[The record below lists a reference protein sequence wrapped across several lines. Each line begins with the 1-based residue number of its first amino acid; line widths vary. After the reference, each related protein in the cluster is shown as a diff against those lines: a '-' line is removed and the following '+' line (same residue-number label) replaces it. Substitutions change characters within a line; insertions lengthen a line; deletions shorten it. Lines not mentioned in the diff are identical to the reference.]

1 MDKICKNCG
10 SPMPA
15 EAKFC
20 TECGNSEFVGQA
32 AEPVDALREAGD
44 SSLAL
49 GMTGAQQA
57 GDALRGAGD
66 NAAYGGYTSSVTGAG
81 APATPSPQG
90 EGFAQQ
96 PYGQQQY
103 QQPYGQQQY
112 QQPYGQQQYPQ
123 QQSNAAFGGCTS
135 SDANAGAFA
144 PPSPQGEGFAQP
156 YGQPYGVPYGAP
168 YGAPAPKKSKKGM
181 WIAIIAIILVL
192 GLAAV
197 ALFVWPGFLTGKK
210 SVDGEWV
217 NDRSGFTV
225 EFKGD
230 KATVRNDVSEDAT
243 EYSVARDGDK
253 LKLTSGDD
261 VLEYIFKVVGD
272 ALTLYY
278 QEDGVSFPEAYT
290 RKGAETPAGREIVG
304 RWASDSVKDFI
315 VDDGAITEI
324 SYDDVKTTYTYEIE
338 DNKLKVTPDDAAS
351 EPFVRT
357 FEVVDGRFKL
367 YDEDGEET
375 MNFRQ
380 KGGSELAQKAVYGD
394 LIGTWDNG
402 YGGEI
407 VIDGDRLR
415 GANGRD
421 YSLKLE
427 GDIFTV
433 YVPDSDDTESY
444 RYELDGDVLKLYN
457 VDSGE
462 LEATLT
468 RKGGSG
474 TESGFDS
481 AIVGSWV
488 DQVGTKLVIGE
499 DGSAEFDGKGV
510 TLTAKDGRMVW
521 TNDNDGA
528 SYNYTYKLEDG
539 KLIIH
544 DPNENVTW
552 TYTRDE
558 AKTAGTVDPYL
569 LGYWKDDDG
578 DLLTIYANGTATY
591 IDDEIIYIS
600 AENGRMVWTEGG
612 VSETYTYTLN
622 GDFMTLYDEYGAG
635 FDFHRASAETEAD
648 TLDGTWYT
656 DGGGRVDINGS
667 TYTTAD
673 GTQYVM
679 EINGDVMRLYIP
691 QSEEDYYMHF
701 KQEGDTLTFYDDN
714 GNVTIV
720 YHRD

>member
-1 MDKICKNCG
+1 
-10 SPMPA
+10 MPA

-20 TECGNSEFVGQA
+20 TECGCGEFVEQA
-32 AEPVDALREAGD
+32 AEAADALREAGD

-49 GMTGAQQA
+49 GMTGGQQA
-57 GDALRGAGD
+57 AQPQGFAGGDAY
-66 NAAYGGYTSSVTGAG
+66 NPSAAYGGSSPYTGE
-81 APATPSPQG
+81 PA
-90 EGFAQQ
+90 Q
-96 PYGQQQY
+96 PYGQQYPQQQY
-103 QQPYGQQQY
+103 QQPYGQQ
-112 QQPYGQQQYPQ
+112 PYG
-123 QQSNAAFGGCTS
+123 A
-135 SDANAGAFA
+135 
-144 PPSPQGEGFAQP
+144 P
-156 YGQPYGVPYGAP
+156 YGQPYGAP
-168 YGAPAPKKSKKGM
+168 YGQPYAAPQQKKSKGL

-210 SVDGEWV
+210 SVEGEWV
-217 NDRSGFTV
+217 NDRSGFAL

-230 KATVRNDVSEDAT
+230 KATVRSGEDTT
-243 EYSVARDGDK
+243 EYACVREDNK
-253 LKLTSGDD
+253 LKLTNGDET
-261 VLEYIFKVVGD
+261 LEYIFKVIGD

-290 RKGAETPAGREIVG
+290 RKGAETPKGREIVG

-380 KGGSELAQKAVYGD
+380 KGGSELAKKAFAGD
-394 LIGTWDNG
+394 LNGTWDNG

-427 GDIFTV
+427 DGIFTV

-444 RYELDGDVLKLYN
+444 RYELDGDTLKLYN

-468 RKGGSG
+468 RKGGKP
-474 TESGFDS
+474 ESGFDS
-481 AIVGSWV
+481 AIVGRWV
-488 DQVGTKLVIGE
+488 DQVGIKLVINE
-499 DGSAEFDGKGV
+499 DGAGTYDGKGV

-521 TNDNDGA
+521 TNENDGA

-552 TYTRDE
+552 TYTRE
-558 AKTAGTVDPYL
+558 SEKPAASVDPYL
-569 LGYWKDDDG
+569 LGYWEDG
-578 DLLTIYANGTATY
+578 DGDMLTIYADGTATY
-591 IDDEIIYIS
+591 MDDEVFNIS
-600 AENGRMVWTEGG
+600 AADGTMVWTEGG

-622 GDFMTLYDEYGAG
+622 GDFMTLYDEDGAG
-635 FDFHRASAETEAD
+635 FDFHRPGAKRAV
-648 TLDGTWYT
+648 TLD
-656 DGGGRVDINGS
+656 DLVGS
-667 TYTTAD
+667 WKTAD
-673 GTQYVM
+673 GYSALITSDGIYTASDGTEYVI
-679 EINGDVMRLYIP
+679 ELQGDVMRLYIP
-691 QSEEDYYMHF
+691 QSEEDYRQRF
-701 KQEGDTLTFYDDN
+701 TLEGDTLTFVSDD
-714 GNVTIV
+714 GSSIA
-720 YHRD
+720 YYREKQ